1 MTPRLFPFFPSALS
15 CDGAP
20 LLVSCS
26 LSGAPQSSV
35 LLIDLHARTH
45 PVCDRDPFNT
55 TSFLSAVLRLAIT
68 SLALLKLAMDDVADL
83 VVTPFRDIVDKG
95 RTAVENAGDDKVML
109 KAAQSLVKEG
119 ERALKRIEPLCRKH
133 LDEYGS
139 NFLDALKENGELFS
153 VYVCRWV
160 D

>member
-1 MTPRLFPFFPSALS
+1 
-15 CDGAP
+15 
-20 LLVSCS
+20 
-26 LSGAPQSSV
+26 
-35 LLIDLHARTH
+35 
-45 PVCDRDPFNT
+45 
-55 TSFLSAVLRLAIT
+55 
-68 SLALLKLAMDDVADL
+68 MDDVADL

-139 NFLDALKENGELFS
+139 NFLDALKENGELS
-153 VYVCRWV
+153 PVCVCRWV